1 MSTPTSN
8 ARNGVSYWETW
19 LRTDHHRLSGWYIS
33 GTLTVS
39 AAASFAALLGVTW
52 VAGWSN
58 LWHGLLQPDWPWL
71 MVAPVAVIVSHL
83 GYSLP
88 YREMARVDR
97 GSGLDGEEAVAMVA
111 TGFGPFSPR
120 SGFALDASGFRSA
133 GLTKRD
139 AGCRVLA
146 LGLIEYAVLA
156 PVTFACALYLLR
168 GHWHAQAGLLLT
180 WVVGVPVGS
189 VVVIGLLLCYR
200 RAGCPETW
208 WSAVRHPLD
217 AIDRT
222 LSIMCSRPAGPLA
235 LVGMAVY
242 WATDVAVLAGCMAVF
257 THGHPGGPALVV
269 GYATG
274 YALTRRS
281 LPLAGA
287 GAVEALLPF
296 ALSWVGYP
304 LATAILAVAAY
315 RLFNLWFAV
324 LPAIAGL
331 RQLRRKRPPP
341 SR

>member
-1 MSTPTSN
+1 MSTPTSDS
-8 ARNGVSYWETW
+8 RNGVSRWEMW
-19 LRTDHHRLSGWYIS
+19 LRTDHRRLGGWYVS
-33 GTLTVS
+33 GTLMVS
-39 AAASFAALLGVTW
+39 AAVSLAALLGVTW

-58 LWHGLLQPDWPWL
+58 LWHGLLQADWPWL
-71 MVAPVAVIVSHL
+71 MVAPAGVIVSHL

-88 YREMARVDR
+88 YREVARVDR
-97 GSGLDGEEAVAMVA
+97 GSSLDGEEAVAMVT

-120 SGFALDASGFRSA
+120 SGFALDAREFRNA
-133 GLTKRD
+133 GLTRRD
-139 AGCRVLA
+139 AGRRVLA
-146 LGLIEYAVLA
+146 LGLLEYAVLA
-156 PVTFACALYLLR
+156 PVTFGCALYLLS
-168 GHWHAQAGLLLT
+168 GHWHAQAGLLPT
-180 WVVGVPVGS
+180 WVVGVPVGT

-200 RAGCPETW
+200 HAGYPDTW
-208 WSAVRHPLD
+208 WSPVRHTLD

-222 LSIMCSRPAGPLA
+222 LSIVRSRPGGPLA
-235 LVGMAVY
+235 LAGMSVY
-242 WATDVAVLAGCMAVF
+242 WVADVAVLLACMAVF
-257 THGHPGGPALVV
+257 THDHPGRPALVV

-304 LATAILAVAAY
+304 LATAILAVIAY

-331 RQLRRKRPPP
+331 RQLRRKQSPAAA
-341 SR
+341 